1 MQALQKVLQFLCPDR
16 FKVLPRKCRKKITD
30 DCVIDLTIDS
40 TKCLFCKKEA
50 PKESSTPLSLIR
62 QTMELSQKE
71 MALKLGIHFKTYKT
85 YEHLTP
91 FIANGK
97 PMLKTKLRV
106 IEIFDEW
113 IKTTTYRDDYFKE
126 KFRQLKHDLLCH

>member
-1 MQALQKVLQFLCPDR
+1 MQALQKILEFLCPNR
-16 FKVLPRKCRKKITD
+16 FKVLPRKCKKRIAHS
-30 DCVIDLTIDS
+30 CVIDLTADS

-71 MALKLGIHFKTYKT
+71 MALKLGIHFKTYQT
-85 YEHLTP
+85 YERLTP
-91 FIANGK
+91 FTLNGRTL
-97 PMLKTKLRV
+97 LKTKLKI

-113 IKTTTYRDDYFKE
+113 IKTATYQDDYFKE